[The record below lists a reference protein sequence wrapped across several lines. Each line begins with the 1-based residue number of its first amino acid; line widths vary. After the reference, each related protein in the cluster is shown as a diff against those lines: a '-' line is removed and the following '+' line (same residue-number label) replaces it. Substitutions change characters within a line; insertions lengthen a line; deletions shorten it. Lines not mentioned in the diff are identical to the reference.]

1 MSRLASRAERSRRER
16 REVVQQQLLD
26 ALASQLERGTSLA
39 AVKVEDLASDAGI
52 SRATFYVYFQDKVE
66 LLEEWLLETRAT
78 MFEVSNSWYA
88 GPPPNSTA
96 ELTGLVRAV
105 FDGYRERLTL
115 MAAMH
120 EMALYDETLREE
132 FAEALELHF
141 SALSDHIARGQ
152 RFGAIDGRLRPRETA
167 EWLVS
172 LLERVPTQID
182 RQASAKELELHLE
195 AVVGVIWSTL
205 YATHE
210 RPPAALNA

>member
-1 MSRLASRAERSRRER
+1 MSRLASRAERSRQNR
-16 REVVQQQLLD
+16 REAVRQQLLD

-39 AVKVEDLASDAGI
+39 AVKVEDLASEAGI

-78 MFEVSNSWYA
+78 LFEVSNAWYA
-88 GPPPNSTA
+88 GPPPSSRA
-96 ELTGLVRAV
+96 ELTILVRAV

-120 EMALYDETLREE
+120 EMTLYDETLREE

-141 SALSDHIARGQ
+141 SALTDHIARGQ
-152 RFGAIDGRLRPRETA
+152 RFGAIDRRLLARETA
-167 EWLVS
+167 EWLVC

-182 RQASAKELELHLE
+182 RRASGKELDLHLE
-195 AVVGVIWSTL
+195 AVVGVVWSTL
-205 YATHE
+205 YATG
-210 RPPAALNA
+210 AQS